1 MAQTIDAMRIRIHKL
16 EQKDVVG
23 NAKIINKLKRKIRAL
38 EKQQINFHY
47 DASNLD
53 NTAKLIEV

>member
-38 EKQQINFHY
+38 EKQR
-47 DASNLD
+47 D
-53 NTAKLIEV
+53 NEE